1 MMTLKDLYLSIH
13 ASESGS
19 VLLTLDNEMLVKKS
33 PYVMIKYQQV
43 MMKPGFYI
51 GTMDIK
57 KHFGFLK
64 LQDEDDIYIDEDYLS
79 SAMQN
84 DVVIVDDRLHRPKIV
99 EIVERGLKH
108 LICTVSKNQYTTYI
122 DPDIELQ
129 QLLMIDINQD
139 VVDGHIAYVVI
150 DEITPLHIKGHM
162 DHIIGH
168 ENDPDI
174 ETMKLV
180 SQYMWP
186 HTFQPVVF
194 DALKGLPKDEDV
206 TLDFENR
213 LIITIDGA
221 DAKDLDDAIHI
232 EQTDDGYELGVHI
245 ADVSHYVKPNS
256 VIDKEAFERS
266 TSVYLADRVIPML
279 PHQLSNETCSLHPY
293 SKKKTLSLVMH
304 VSFDGEVLSHNFQST
319 WIQTTHRLTYDRVND
334 FILNNKAFDDS
345 KLNESIS
352 LFLSLSKTLK
362 KVRDKR
368 GQLNL
373 SSDELGFVIK
383 KDIVKDVYIRKT
395 GPAEEL
401 IESMMLLANET
412 TAKHLSTLP
421 IHSIYR
427 THEHPDVRKLETAF
441 HMMKQLGLRVPSKDL
456 EDKKTM
462 QKVIDESLK
471 HPKQDIIHMIILRAM
486 QKAKYTV
493 ERNIH
498 YGLAADY
505 YTHFTSPIRRY
516 PDLIVHRLIHMYVLK
531 DHQIES
537 LDVNA
542 IAQQTSKQERH
553 ALSLEREVAQ
563 LKSCE
568 YMANQTQTQ
577 FNGII
582 VHTMRR
588 GMFVKISNG
597 IEGFVSLKLFKQR
610 LKYDE
615 ETLSYYD
622 RRGIVY
628 RLGDKVSVSLTK
640 VDIDQRKIDFVM
652 NQRKQK
658 RR

>member
-1 MMTLKDLYLSIH
+1 MTLKELFLSIYR
-13 ASESGS
+13 SEHGA
-19 VLLTLDNEMLVKKS
+19 VALTMDNESLISQS
-33 PYVMIKYQQV
+33 PYIMIKNQQV
-43 MMKPGFYI
+43 SMKPGFYI
-51 GTMDIK
+51 GEMDIK

-64 LQDEDDIYIDEDYLS
+64 LPDEDDIYIDEDFLS

-84 DVVIVDDRLHRPKIV
+84 DIVIVDDRLHRPKVV
-99 EIVERGLKH
+99 EIVERGLKN
-108 LICTVSKNQYTTYI
+108 LICTVAKKQHSIYI
-122 DPDIELQ
+122 EPDIELQ
-129 QLLMIDINQD
+129 QLLTIDTKENL
-139 VVDGHIAYVVI
+139 VDGHIVYVII
-150 DEITPLHIKGHM
+150 DEITPLHIVGHI

-168 ENDPDI
+168 ESDPDI

-186 HTFQPVVF
+186 HVFQPEIF
-194 DALKGLPKDEDV
+194 QALKGLPNDEPKH
-206 TLDFENR
+206 LDFEDR

-232 EQTDDGYELGVHI
+232 EQTKEGYELGVHI
-245 ADVSHYVKPNS
+245 ADVSHYVKPGS
-256 VIDKEAFERS
+256 VIDKEALERS

-279 PHQLSNETCSLHPY
+279 PHQLSDEKCSLNPY
-293 SKKKTLSLVMH
+293 SKKKTLSLVMQI
-304 VSFDGEVLSHNFQST
+304 SFDGVVNSHVFKSS
-319 WIQTTHRLTYDRVND
+319 WIQTSHRLTYDRVNE
-334 FILNNKAFDDS
+334 FILQGKIFDDQ
-345 KLNESIS
+345 KLNESLS
-352 LFLSLSKTLK
+352 LFSALSKTMI
-362 KVRDKR
+362 KVRDNR

-373 SSDELGFVIK
+373 SSDELGFIIK
-383 KDIVKDVYIRKT
+383 KGIVKDVYLRKT
-395 GPAEEL
+395 GPAEAL

-421 IHSIYR
+421 IQSIYR
-427 THEHPDVRKLETAF
+427 THDNPDMRKLEAAF
-441 HMMKQLGLRVPSKDL
+441 QMMKQLGLRIPAKDL

-462 QKVIDESLK
+462 QAVIKESLK

-493 ERNIH
+493 ERKNH
-498 YGLAADY
+498 YGLGAEY

-531 DHQIES
+531 DHQVES
-537 LDVNA
+537 LEMNA
-542 IAQQTSKQERH
+542 IATQTSKQERQ
-553 ALSLEREVAQ
+553 ALSLERDVAQ

-568 YMANQTQTQ
+568 FMSNQSQTQ

-597 IEGFVSLKLFKQR
+597 IEGFVSLKMMKQR
-610 LKYDE
+610 LKYNE
-615 ETLSYYD
+615 ETLSYFD

-628 RLGDKVSVSLTK
+628 RLGDKVSVTLTK
-640 VDIDQRKIDFVM
+640 VDIDQRKIDFII
-652 NQRKQK
+652 NQRRQK